1 MSAPGNRNHA
11 VHRAVSALV
20 HEYIQGEGIP
30 SRHFPRPTRLVDLTD
45 ELRPD
50 VDVAGVAV
58 TVSSKLRHRLSEDLD
73 SAVGIANIVASPVGV
88 LVQWRADR
96 PVDESYAILRLADLA
111 TLIKTAMP
119 THEIT
124 P

>member
-1 MSAPGNRNHA
+1 MAAPQNRNHA

-30 SRHFPRPTRLVDLTD
+30 STHYPRPTRLVDLTD

-50 VDVAGVAV
+50 VDAAGLAI
-58 TVSSKLRHRLSEDLD
+58 TVSSKLRHRLSEDVAA
-73 SAVGIANIVASPVGV
+73 AVGIANLSGSPVGCV
-88 LVQWRADR
+88 VQWRADE
-96 PVDESYAILRLADLA
+96 PISNAYAVMRLQDLA

-119 THEIT
+119 STEIA

>member
-1 MSAPGNRNHA
+1 M
-11 VHRAVSALV
+11 HRAVSALV

-30 SRHFPRPTRLVDLTD
+30 STHYPRPTRLVDLTD

-50 VDVAGVAV
+50 VDAAGLAI
-58 TVSSKLRHRLSEDLD
+58 TVSSKLRHRLSEDVAA
-73 SAVGIANIVASPVGV
+73 AVGIANLSGSPVGCV
-88 LVQWRADR
+88 VQWRADE
-96 PVDESYAILRLADLA
+96 PISNAYAVMRLQDLA

-119 THEIT
+119 STEIA